1 MSTKPPFADGGMR
14 ARELRSKS
22 GHAIAAWDAGPHDAP
37 ACVFVHGFAQSK
49 GVFERV
55 LRGPLAE
62 ERRLVAFDLRGHG
75 DSEVPEDARAIARA
89 SLAEDLDSV
98 IRGLDLDRP
107 TVVAWS
113 FGGVVVGEYLRAHG
127 DGALGAIV
135 LLAASVRT
143 GRDARDLFGPVMLDH
158 ARALLS
164 EDPGTYEEG
173 ARAFVRGCTAE
184 PLDPALTGATARAML
199 RVAAR
204 VRRPLL
210 AGGEDYLPD
219 FLRARVPIATM
230 HGELDRVVAPAMSA
244 LLADRALAVRFS
256 DTGHMPWLETP
267 EMFADALRSFSAL
280 ARGGLS

>member
-1 MSTKPPFADGGMR
+1 MSTKQSFADSGMR
-14 ARELRSKS
+14 ARQLRSRS
-22 GHAIAAWDAGPHDAP
+22 GHAIAAWDAGLHDAP
-37 ACVFVHGFAQSK
+37 ACVFVHGVAQSR

-75 DSEVPEDARAIARA
+75 DSAAPEDASAITRA
-89 SLAEDLDSV
+89 SLAEDLDAV
-98 IRGLDLDRP
+98 IRGLELDRP

-127 DGALGAIV
+127 DSALGAIV

-164 EDPGTYEEG
+164 EEPGTYAEG

-184 PLDPALTGATARAML
+184 PLDPAIADATTRAML
-199 RVAAR
+199 RCAAR

-210 AGGEDYLPD
+210 AGGEDYVPD
-219 FLRARVPIATM
+219 FLHARIPIATM

-244 LLADRALAVRFS
+244 LLAERALAVRFS
-256 DTGHMPWLETP
+256 GAGHMPWLETP
-267 EMFADALRSFSAL
+267 AMFVDALLRFSASR
-280 ARGGLS
+280 AN

>member
-1 MSTKPPFADGGMR
+1 MSTKRLLADDGVSTR
-14 ARELRSKS
+14 ALRSKS
-22 GHAIAAWDAGPHDAP
+22 GHAIAAWDAGPRDAP
-37 ACVFVHGFAQSK
+37 ACVFVHGIAQSK

-75 DSEVPEDARAIARA
+75 DSGVPEDAREIARA
-89 SLAEDLDSV
+89 ALAEDLDAV

-143 GRDARDLFGPVMLDH
+143 GRGARELFGSVMLDH
-158 ARALLS
+158 ARALLA
-164 EDPGTYEEG
+164 EEPGTYEEG
-173 ARAFVRGCTAE
+173 ARAFVRGCTAA
-184 PLDPALTGATARAML
+184 PLDPALTDATAREML

-210 AGGEDYLPD
+210 AGGEDYVPD

-244 LLADRALAVRFS
+244 LLADRAVAVRFS
-256 DTGHMPWLETP
+256 GAGHMPWLEAP
-267 EMFADALRSFSAL
+267 EMFADALRRFSAL
-280 ARGGLS
+280 ARGAV

>member
-1 MSTKPPFADGGMR
+1 MSTKPLDAHGGVR
-14 ARELRSKS
+14 ACELRAQG
-22 GHAIAAWDAGPHDAP
+22 GHAIAAWDAGPNDAP
-37 ACVFVHGFAQSK
+37 ACVFVHGIAQSK
-49 GVFERV
+49 RVFESV
-55 LRGPLAE
+55 LRGPLAA

-75 DSEVPEDARAIARA
+75 DSETPEGASAIARA
-89 SLAEDLDSV
+89 ALAEDLDAV

-113 FGGVVVGEYLRAHG
+113 FGGAVLGEYLRAHG

-164 EDPGTYEEG
+164 EDPATYEEG
-173 ARAFVRGCTAE
+173 ARVFVRGCSAE
-184 PLDPALTGATARAML
+184 PLDPALADAAVREML

-210 AGGEDYLPD
+210 AGSEDYVPD

-230 HGELDRVVAPAMSA
+230 HGERDGVVAPAMSA
-244 LLADRALAVRFS
+244 LLAERALAVWFS
-256 DTGHMPWLETP
+256 DAGHMPWLETP
-267 EMFADALRSFSAL
+267 ELFVDALRRFSSR
-280 ARGGLS
+280 ARGAA

>member
-1 MSTKPPFADGGMR
+1 MSTKIPSADGRMR
-14 ARELRSKS
+14 ERTLRSKS

-37 ACVFVHGFAQSK
+37 ACVFVHGLAQSK

-55 LRGPLAE
+55 LRGPLAR

-75 DSEVPEDARAIARA
+75 DSEAPGDAGAIARP
-89 SLAEDLDSV
+89 SLAEDLDAV

-143 GRDARDLFGPVMLDH
+143 GRDARDLFGQVMLDH

-164 EDPGTYEEG
+164 EDPATYEEG
-173 ARAFVRGCTAE
+173 AHAFVRGCTAA
-184 PLDPALTGATARAML
+184 PLAPALADAATREML

-210 AGGEDYLPD
+210 AGGEDYVPD
-219 FLRARVPIATM
+219 FVRAHVPIATM

-244 LLADRALAVRFS
+244 LLANGALAVRFS
-256 DTGHMPWLETP
+256 GAGHMPWLETP
-267 EMFADALRSFSAL
+267 EMFADALLRFSAL
-280 ARGGLS
+280 ARG

>member
-1 MSTKPPFADGGMR
+1 MSTKRLSADGEMST
-14 ARELRSKS
+14 RELRSKS

-37 ACVFVHGFAQSK
+37 VCVFVHGIAQSK
-49 GVFERV
+49 GIFERV

-62 ERRLVAFDLRGHG
+62 ERRLIAFDLRGHG
-75 DSEVPEDARAIARA
+75 ESEVPEDVSAIVRA
-89 SLAEDLDSV
+89 SLAEDLDAV

-143 GRDARDLFGPVMLDH
+143 GRGARDLFGPVMLDH

-173 ARAFVRGCTAE
+173 ARAFVQGCTAE
-184 PLDPALTGATARAML
+184 PLDLALVDMTVREML

-210 AGGEDYLPD
+210 AGGEDYVPE
-219 FLRARVPIATM
+219 FLRVRVPMATM

-244 LLADRALAVRFS
+244 LLADRARAVRFS
-256 DTGHMPWLETP
+256 GAGHMPWLETP
-267 EMFADALRSFSAL
+267 EMFADALRSVSAL
-280 ARGGLS
+280 ARGAV